1 MSIENAIPKKNE
13 IAFKWF
19 NNYAGVTV
27 KTPTK
32 TLVID
37 PVDVDAKSFAAL
49 DAILITHEHYDHLD
63 GPLIARM
70 QERTQCKVIAD
81 PTSTRKLSNTIP
93 MEKLQEI
100 EPGKEAKIED
110 VTVRAETCNH
120 APATTPVTFLIT
132 SEDGVKIFHTAD
144 SKPFPEMSA
153 IGSESKPDICFCTV
167 GIAPG
172 TSPETGIEIVKLVKP
187 QVAVPYHT
195 ASKEDLTE
203 FCKMLAKDAPK
214 VKCLVAERGNAYIV
228 GKERK
233 K

>member
-19 NNYAGVTV
+19 NNYAGVTI

-37 PVDVDAKSFAAL
+37 PVDVNAKSFATI

-70 QERTQCKVIAD
+70 QKRTQCEVIAD

-100 EPGKEAKIED
+100 EPGKEAQID
-110 VTVRAETCNH
+110 GVTVRAETCNH
-120 APATTPVTFLIT
+120 SPATTPITFLIT

-153 IGSESKPDICFCTV
+153 IGSENKPDICFATV

-195 ASKEDLTE
+195 ASKDDLTK
-203 FCKMLAKDAPK
+203 FCRMLAKDAPK
-214 VKCLVAERGNAYIV
+214 VKCLVAERDNAYIV

-233 K
+233 R